1 MTLILKPRGKGNWSP
16 LIVVIEGQRAAPI
29 LVRRGQLIPLGG
41 VTYRIVEV
49 KP

>member
-1 MTLILKPRGKGNWSP
+1 MTLILRPRGRGNWTT
-16 LIVVIEGQRAAPI
+16 LVLRVEGDRAAPI